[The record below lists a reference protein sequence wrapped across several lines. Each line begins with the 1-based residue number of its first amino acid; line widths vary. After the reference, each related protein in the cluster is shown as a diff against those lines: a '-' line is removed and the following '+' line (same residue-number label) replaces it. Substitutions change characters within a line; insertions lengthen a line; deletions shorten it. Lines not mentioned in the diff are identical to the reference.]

1 MTYGK
6 LKDLAERTQSDK
18 FSRDK
23 AFEITSDPKHD
34 EYQRRLASVVYK
46 FF

>member
-1 MTYGK
+1 MAYGK